1 MKIDVITLFPKMFE
15 SPFEESMVKRAINKN
30 IIEMEFHDMRK
41 WAWNSYGSV
50 DDRPY
55 GGGPGMLIRVDVI
68 AKALENFKFQ
78 ISNFKTSRIILTSAR
93 GKRFDQ
99 AKAEEW
105 SKIDN
110 LIFICGHYEGF
121 DQRISD
127 NLVDEEIS
135 IGDYVLTGGELPTMV
150 MIDATV
156 RLVKGVL
163 GKDESSIVESFS
175 EIEIDGKKVRAP
187 EYPQYTRPEIYLEKE
202 VPKVLLSGDLK
213 KIKEWQLEQCRGNNN
228 NSK

>member
-15 SPFEESMVKRAINKN
+15 SPFEESMVKRAIDKK

-41 WAWNSYGSV
+41 WAWNSYGAV

-55 GGGPGMLIRVDVI
+55 GGDPGMLIRVDVI
-68 AKALENFKFQ
+68 AKALTEIKN
-78 ISNFKTSRIILTSAR
+78 NDTGRVILTSAR

-105 SKIDN
+105 SKLDS

-127 NLVDEEIS
+127 NLIDEEIS

-150 MIDATV
+150 MVDATV

-228 NSK
+228 NTK